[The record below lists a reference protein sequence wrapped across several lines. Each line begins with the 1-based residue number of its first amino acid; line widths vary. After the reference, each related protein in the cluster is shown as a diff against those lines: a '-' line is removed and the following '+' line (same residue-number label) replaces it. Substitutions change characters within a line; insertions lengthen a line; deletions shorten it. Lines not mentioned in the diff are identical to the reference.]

1 MKVVMGMKNNLPV
14 FGIITAI
21 LLVFRIL
28 LNNNQQLVLVISSI
42 NLAALLIVVFS
53 ITVQIKTKISNKIIQ
68 SGVPQDIIK
77 REKKQVCR
85 AVDCYTYIP
94 LAIVYII
101 YLFFFSCE
109 LGNDIISIFALGL
122 SLSDTFISDVVANL
136 YRE

>member
-1 MKVVMGMKNNLPV
+1 MGMKNNLPV

-21 LLVFRIL
+21 LLAFRIL
-28 LNNNQQLVLVISSI
+28 IDNNQQLVLVISLI
-42 NLAALLIVVFS
+42 NLAALLMVVLS
-53 ITVQIKTKISNKIIQ
+53 ITDKIKAKISNKIIQ

-85 AVDCYTYIP
+85 SVDCYTYIP
-94 LAIVYII
+94 LSIAYII
-101 YLFFFSCE
+101 YLVYFSSE

-122 SLSDTFISDVVANL
+122 SLSDTFISDIAANL